1 MNPPTECPECE
12 NGTIQSV
19 TEDYTLRTTD
29 GHVITVPR
37 VELHRCDS
45 CGLLLVPASSSR
57 YISEYEARESE
68 QLTRE
73 ELHAIFERSDLT
85 QKDFAEALGL
95 GEKTFHRWLK
105 GTQVVSRSM
114 GYYLRAMDRFPEAFD
129 WVKTRGWRKPP
140 HSSPCQPIRHVEA
153 RFPALERRT
162 ASATRETVNSIQF
175 NPARALVLEAVHL
188 TSN

>member
-1 MNPPTECPECE
+1 MKTPYPCDECDSGNVEA
-12 NGTIQSV
+12 V
-19 TEDYTLRTTD
+19 TEDYAIRTPD
-29 GHVITVPR
+29 GNTIIVPG
-37 VELHRCDS
+37 VEMHRCNH
-45 CGLLLVPASSSR
+45 CGETLIPAASSR
-57 YISEYEARESE
+57 YISEYEARETE

-129 WVKTRGWRKPP
+129 WVKTRGWRKPAP
-140 HSSPCQPIRHVEA
+140 RRAATQPTTEPVFAALHRRTMSTTRATVA
-153 RFPALERRT
+153 VQLQSNPALT
-162 ASATRETVNSIQF
+162 
-175 NPARALVLEAVHL
+175 LVLEAVHHS
-188 TSN
+188 SN

>member
-1 MNPPTECPECE
+1 MKTPTECPECE

-19 TEDYTLRTTD
+19 TEDYVLRTSD
-29 GHVITVPR
+29 GNVITVPR
-37 VELHRCDS
+37 VELHRCDA
-45 CGLLLVPASSSR
+45 CGLLLIPAASSR
-57 YISEYEARESE
+57 YISEYEARETE
-68 QLTRE
+68 QLTCK

-129 WVKTRGWRKPP
+129 WVKTRGWRKPERQAP
-140 HSSPCQPIRHVEA
+140 NQTAES
-153 RFPALERRT
+153 RFPALQRR
-162 ASATRETVNSIQF
+162 SINTTMIAFTSLQV
-175 NPARALVLEAVHL
+175 NPAKALMLEAVHF

>member
-1 MNPPTECPECE
+1 MKTYTECPECE
-12 NGTIQSV
+12 NGTIQPV
-19 TEDYTLRTTD
+19 IEDYTLRTSD
-29 GHVITVPR
+29 GQVITVPR

-45 CGLLLVPASSSR
+45 CGLLLVPAASSR
-57 YISEYEARESE
+57 YISEYEARETE

-129 WVKTRGWRKPP
+129 WVKTRGWRTPAPRRVSPP
-140 HSSPCQPIRHVEA
+140 ENEVPI
-153 RFPALERRT
+153 FPALHRRSISPTGT
-162 ASATRETVNSIQF
+162 ATVVPLRS
-175 NPARALVLEAVHL
+175 NPALTLTLEAVRHS
-188 TSN
+188 SN